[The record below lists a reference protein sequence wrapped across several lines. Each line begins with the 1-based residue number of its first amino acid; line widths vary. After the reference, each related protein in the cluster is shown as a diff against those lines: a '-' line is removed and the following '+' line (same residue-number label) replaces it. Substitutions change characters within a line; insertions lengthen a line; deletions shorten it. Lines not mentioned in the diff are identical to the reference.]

1 MASKHPDTSVFYRRL
16 LYDHPKIARGE
27 GVYLFDEHGNRYLD
41 ASGGA
46 LVANI
51 GHGVES
57 VVKAMASQAALVA
70 YIHGTMFTSESNEKY
85 ARELAAICPI
95 AKAKFYFLTSGSEA
109 VEAAI
114 KFARQVQISRSQHS
128 RHLTISRWG
137 SFHGATLGALGV
149 TGKPKMRNNFTSMF
163 KNMPHILP
171 PYCYRCPFQ
180 LKYPACEL
188 RCATA
193 LEDEILR
200 HGPENVSAF
209 IAEPVSGATLG
220 GVVPPDEYWPTIRKI
235 CNRYDVLLIAD
246 EVMTGMGRTGRWFA
260 MEHWDV
266 EPDIITVG
274 KGAAGGYFPLS
285 VLGVKSQHTDL
296 IASTFGDFT
305 HGGTYTHHAVGTASG
320 LATLTYLR
328 QNDLV
333 TEVKRKGE
341 ILDSLLMDR
350 VGHLQWVG
358 DIRGIGLMWGVELVK
373 ERESKEPFDP
383 QLQLGVKIAD
393 QAMRNGLIIYPGSG
407 SVDGTRGDHFM
418 IGPPFTISQTQIET
432 LVDLISRTIQET
444 IPSL

>member
-1 MASKHPDTSVFYRRL
+1 MLHP
-16 LYDHPKIARGE
+16 HPKIVRGE

-41 ASGGA
+41 GSGGA

-51 GHGVES
+51 GHGVDS
-57 VVKAMASQAALVA
+57 VVKAMTSQAAQVS
-70 YIHGTMFTSESNEKY
+70 YIHGTMFTSESTEIY
-85 ARELAAICPI
+85 ARELDALCPI
-95 AKAKFYFLTSGSEA
+95 PDAKFYFLTSGSEA

-114 KFARQVQISRSQHS
+114 KFARQVQISRGHHD

-137 SFHGATLGALGV
+137 SYHGATLGALAV
-149 TGKPKMRNNFTSMF
+149 TGKPKMRDKFTSMF
-163 KNMPHILP
+163 KDMPHIPP

-193 LEDEILR
+193 LEDEILFR
-200 HGPENVSAF
+200 GAENVSAF

-220 GVVPPDEYWPTIRKI
+220 GAVPPDEYWPKIRQI
-235 CNRYDVLLIAD
+235 CDRSDVLLIAD

-266 EPDIITVG
+266 EPDIITIG

-285 VLGVKSQHTDL
+285 ILGVKSQHADL
-296 IASTFGDFT
+296 IAATTRDFI
-305 HGGTYTHHAVGTASG
+305 HGGTYTHHTVGTATG
-320 LATLTYLR
+320 LATLAYLR

-333 TEVKRKGE
+333 TELKRKGE
-341 ILDSLLMDR
+341 ILQSLLMNR
-350 VGHLQWVG
+350 VGHLQWSG

-383 QLQLGVKIAD
+383 QIQLGVKIAD

-418 IGPPFTISQTQIET
+418 IGPPFTITETQIET
-432 LVDLISRTIQET
+432 LVDLISRTIQDT